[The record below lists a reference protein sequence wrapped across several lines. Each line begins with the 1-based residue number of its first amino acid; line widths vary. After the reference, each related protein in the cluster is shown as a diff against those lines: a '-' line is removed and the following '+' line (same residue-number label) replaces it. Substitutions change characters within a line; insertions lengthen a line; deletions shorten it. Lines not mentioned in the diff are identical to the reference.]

1 MAPTPSD
8 QARPAE
14 TATDPARVN
23 LFQPP
28 TFPQVEPRQSAPVEK
43 GSVLR
48 LTDVRVRLGSTVAL
62 DGVSF
67 EVGPGQVVSV
77 AGDDGAGKSTV
88 FNTICGFVR
97 PETGEITWRGSPLRP
112 RPHRL
117 TTLGVARTLQGVGLY
132 GGLTVLENVLVGSA
146 GVPRV
151 PAVPPG
157 RPAGVAVA
165 LLGTLRPARDGNA
178 MRVLAIDHL
187 TRLGLSEYLDADL
200 SAVPASLQ
208 GRVVLTRALLAEP
221 ELLLLDD
228 PAVGLDRAAAP
239 DGVAD
244 EAPDAEPEASFEPA
258 AVAELAA
265 LVRALPVRS
274 ARSGRSSAV
283 LLGTRV
289 PELALAASD
298 RVVVLDGGSVVAAGT
313 PELITLRWYR

>member
-1 MAPTPSD
+1 MAPTSSD
-8 QARPAE
+8 QAWPAE
-14 TATDPARVN
+14 TAADPA
-23 LFQPP
+23 
-28 TFPQVEPRQSAPVEK
+28 PVLQ
-43 GSVLR
+43 LR
-48 LTDVRVRLGSTVAL
+48 DVRVRLDSTVAL
-62 DGVSF
+62 NGVSF
-67 EVGPGQVVSV
+67 AVGPGQVVSV

-88 FNTICGFVR
+88 FNAICGFVR
-97 PETGEITWRGSPLRP
+97 PEAGEITWRGSPLRP

-165 LLGTLRPARDGNA
+165 LLGTLWPARDGNA
-178 MRVLAIDHL
+178 VRVLAVDHL
-187 TRLGLSEYLDADL
+187 TRLGLAEYLDADL
-200 SAVPASLQ
+200 SAVPVPLQ
-208 GRVVLTRALLAEP
+208 GRVVLARALLAEP

-228 PAVGLDRAAAP
+228 PAVGLDSAVGP
-239 DGVAD
+239 GGS
-244 EAPDAEPEASFEPA
+244 EGLPDADPAASFEPA
-258 AVAELAA
+258 AIAELAA

-274 ARSGRSSAV
+274 AGSGRSSAV

-298 RVVVLDGGSVVAAGT
+298 RVVVLDRGSVVAAGT
-313 PELITLRWYR
+313 PSELRAAVSHHR